1 MDAALSR
8 FECGAADGEESEED
22 NLVFVFCD
30 DDEARVVLSLLLL
43 FLGIIEACLSIRSS
57 SLL

>member
-1 MDAALSR
+1 MALSR

-22 NLVFVFCD
+22 NLVFCD
-30 DDEARVVLSLLLL
+30 DDDVRVVLSLLLL
-43 FLGIIEACLSIRSS
+43 FLGIVEACLSIRSS